1 MEKNGKPLSLKIP
14 DKAKTII
21 DYYRPDKKFNN
32 GYLFPFL
39 RHVDQTQAE
48 QIYTRTKSTT
58 KLLNNYLKK

>member
-21 DYYRPDKKFNN
+21 DYYRPDKKINN

-39 RHVDQTQAE
+39 RDVDQTQAE
-48 QIYTRTKSTT
+48 
-58 KLLNNYLKK
+58 